1 VAQGSAQ
8 FDQDHVRLRRDDRGE
23 PLPEN
28 LVILDA
34 QDADSLRFAHN
45 VMFSGT

>member
-1 VAQGSAQ
+1 MSGSVAMI
-8 FDQDHVRLRRDDRGE
+8 V